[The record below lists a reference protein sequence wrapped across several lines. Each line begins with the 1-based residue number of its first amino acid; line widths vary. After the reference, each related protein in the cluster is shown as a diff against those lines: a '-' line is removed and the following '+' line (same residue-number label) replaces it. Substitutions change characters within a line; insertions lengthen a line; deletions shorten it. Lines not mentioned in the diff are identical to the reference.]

1 MTRLGHRASTHPIPS
16 PLFRVVIIGPASS
29 GLIQLLRKAVPL
41 GPVLATGLL
50 AAGCSTPNVG
60 TDVAMTGMPNAEV
73 ALRDSMRLVDAEMG
87 KLGVM
92 TPTPLRRSEAPAVP
106 GELQKVVT
114 FDWSGSLEDGVR
126 KLAGTVGYVVTIE
139 PPPPGKAS
147 VQVAVATGAV
157 PIINAFQ
164 ALGEAAGVRAMVRVD
179 PARRQ
184 VDVMYRA

>member
-1 MTRLGHRASTHPIPS
+1 MTC
-16 PLFRVVIIGPASS
+16 PLFFPHVGMNARLRGPALVAAL
-29 GLIQLLRKAVPL
+29 LI
-41 GPVLATGLL
+41 
-50 AAGCSTPNVG
+50 AGCSTPDIG

-92 TPTPLRRSEAPAVP
+92 TPTPLGRSEEPVVP
-106 GELQKVVT
+106 GELQKLVT

-126 KLAGTVGYVVTIE
+126 KLAGNVGYAVAIQ
-139 PPPPGKAS
+139 PPPPGQVS
-147 VQVAVATGAV
+147 LQVAVATSAV

-164 ALGEAAGVRAMVRVD
+164 ALGEAAGARATVRID

-184 VDVMYRA
+184 VDVLYRA

>member
-1 MTRLGHRASTHPIPS
+1 MTHLGHQTFTHAMLL
-16 PLFRVVIIGPASS
+16 PLIHVLDIGSVSS
-29 GLIQLLRKAVPL
+29 GLITMLRDAVPL
-41 GPVLATGLL
+41 GSVLVIGLL
-50 AAGCSTPNVG
+50 AAGCSTPNIG

-92 TPTPLRRSEAPAVP
+92 TPTPLGRSEGPVVP

-126 KLAGTVGYVVTIE
+126 KLAGNVGYTVAVL
-139 PPPPGKAS
+139 PPPPGQAPA
-147 VQVAVATGAV
+147 QVAVATGAV
-157 PIINAFQ
+157 PIIQAFQ
-164 ALGEAAGVRAMVRVD
+164 ALGEAAGTRVMVTVD

-184 VDVMYRA
+184 VDVTYRA